1 MEKVDPANRGDDES
15 WEEYFAITIKPVKVE
30 ENTVFV
36 LGDNWWRSTD
46 SKDFGVLPLDNVEGK
61 VLGYKK

>member
-1 MEKVDPANRGDDES
+1 M
-15 WEEYFAITIKPVKVE
+15 KPVKVE

-36 LGDNWWRSTD
+36 LGDNWWRSVD
-46 SKDFGVLPLDNVEGK
+46 SKEFGVLPMEEVEGK